1 MQIHFDDIDA
11 AEIDRRIALYG
22 PLTQAVRELVDATV
36 RTEVDEHT
44 IREVEATVRA
54 ATARLR
60 AQQIDGSFG
69 ARFTS
74 DGTMMAW
81 GNAAVG
87 VRNPIAPPMVVER
100 DDTGLHWAE
109 LTLGAA
115 YEGPPGLVHGGVSAL
130 LLDQLL
136 GMAAAHGGQPSFTG
150 TLALRYRKPTPLG
163 KIRVEAR
170 VDRVEGAKT
179 FVVGSLSVGGELAV
193 EADAVFIQPS
203 WVRDRAD

>member
-1 MQIHFDDIDA
+1 VQIHFDDIDA
-11 AEIDRRIALYG
+11 AELDRRIALYG
-22 PLTQAVRELVDATV
+22 PLTDAVRDLVDATI
-36 RTEVDEHT
+36 RTEVDEDT

-60 AQQIDGSFG
+60 AQQIEGSFG
-69 ARFTS
+69 ARFTA

-87 VRNPIAPPMVVER
+87 VRNPIAPPMVAER
-100 DDTGLHWAE
+100 DPSGLLYAE

-136 GMAAAHGGQPSFTG
+136 GMAAARNGQPSFTG
-150 TLALRYRKPTPLG
+150 TLTLRYRRPTPLG
-163 KIRVEAR
+163 HIRLEAW

-179 FVVGSLSVGGELAV
+179 FVLGSLLVGGEVAV
-193 EADAVFIQPS
+193 EAEAVFIQPS
-203 WVRDRAD
+203 WVRNGSR